1 VNRATSATDTVSST
15 PVDILTN
22 TITIGILSIPNADVT
37 QRPTPILIDDQ
48 LDDST
53 PINMSILNI
62 NNIHNVHNN
71 NNIHNIQEQR
81 QSTICT
87 QLTDV
92 SDVWCTCGKTKLN
105 KQCVKKKCK
114 ACCSA
119 LPGRCTIAQHNRAK
133 FVPQPSSYA
142 TLINEAITQQLAIWI
157 RYNGC
162 SNPGTVRAVRPLKWI
177 SPLFSF
183 VGIFALCTIVLCEKV
198 RVRDQNSDY

>member
-81 QSTICT
+81 QSTIST
-87 QLTDV
+87 IFLRYI
-92 SDVWCTCGKTKLN
+92 N
-105 KQCVKKKCK
+105 KR
-114 ACCSA
+114 SNNT
-119 LPGRCTIAQHNRAK
+119 TIGDLD
-133 FVPQPSSYA
+133 
-142 TLINEAITQQLAIWI
+142 TLQWL
-157 RYNGC
+157 
-162 SNPGTVRAVRPLKWI
+162 
-177 SPLFSF
+177 
-183 VGIFALCTIVLCEKV
+183 
-198 RVRDQNSDY
+198 